1 MVNNTSSGS
10 GANANKQ
17 QASSRTKADIII
29 EKVNCLLSSTNE
41 MIERADKS
49 VQNTALISRQ
59 NSEIFE
65 KSLEENAVIKQQIK
79 YIAAQSQTVF
89 DKMAEM
95 ITKLSEKV
103 AELEQVVDGQQK
115 FSVDEISDAVLAK
128 INDGQLSNAIKAR
141 LNDGEL
147 ADNIVARI
155 NMGSVMEELEDVIA
169 EGLAEEEDE
178 IEEAEGD
185 EKKPVRA
192 VLNYDALADKVAER
206 IAGQITLPEAAGEV
220 DYEKISQIVENTIAG
235 AKTSQSEHI
244 VEKAEIDYEKIAEI
258 FEDKLE
264 KAGTYS
270 GAYSGAPE
278 DTSHKGEFVEE
289 GYIPTYEEVAE
300 FFVEE
305 NAVYSDGDEYEEDIE
320 DFGEADIVEEDAHV
334 TYEPIDYDLLA
345 KKIADI
351 LPTPE
356 TREAPAQEEYK
367 EHKEQAETAPVLV
380 QIDYDVLAEKLASCI
395 PSQEPISA
403 DIIAAKVADQLI
415 SPEGIVDCEAIANF
429 VADRLLESGD
439 VLAEAEEGEAQE
451 PAEEAYAEEEY
462 EEAEE
467 ELIDYEKLSSM
478 VAEKI
483 HISPATII
491 AEDGKINADELAS
504 LIVDKI
510 LYEEEPEDIE
520 ALDEYEENSE
530 AIEGEADGEIVESEI
545 SGGVEID
552 YEELSSKIAEKMHPA
567 ETVDLYLD
575 YDELAQKIADKVH
588 IEPGETLV
596 GDTHINTDELAQKIA
611 DKVNKDIYTDIDP
624 EELAAAVAEKLLYI
638 DDAFSED
645 MPEGEAEEAY
655 AEDMPEDEDEF
666 VEEDLD
672 YEKLATLI
680 AEKITPHLSPEADEE
695 TPLDEYYFTEEDL
708 TEDELEEALEDE
720 LENERT
726 PAEYAPIDGE
736 KAYAEAY
743 IDLEKLSE
751 IVKGCVYE
759 AMDEHKAVTDYDAIA
774 RAVSER
780 LAGDKAEAEA
790 EYEETTDIS
799 LDYDTLS
806 EKIAD
811 LLKPIEVRDIDMD
824 YDVLAEKIAAKL
836 MHEEEPENVDELEEY
851 EEDIAEIEI
860 DYDEL
865 SSKIAEKLTTPEA
878 QDMDYDKL
886 SSMIAD
892 KVLYEEEPEDIDSLE
907 EYEEEA
913 IEGEIV
919 EGVEID
925 YEELSSKIAEKMHPT
940 ETVDLAVDYEKLSSM
955 IADKITSEEEP
966 EDIDNLE
973 GYEEYEEDYVEEDL
987 IDYEKLSSMIADKLL
1002 YEEEPD
1008 DIDGLDEFE
1017 EAIDAETVEGE
1028 IVEGV
1033 EIDYEEL
1040 SSKIAEKMHPTETV
1054 DLAVDYEKLSSMIA
1068 DKVLYEE
1075 EPDDIDSLEEFE
1087 EEPQEKEATD
1097 GLDIDY
1103 EELSSKIA
1111 EKIPHELAAV
1121 DYDKISEIIRESLEE
1136 KYKEAPVAEEDSPES
1151 ESESESEPVAFD
1163 VHLSE
1168 DDINAI
1174 TDEITKR
1181 ISEIIPSEFDILVND
1196 DGCKEI
1202 AKAVSDNIDQ
1212 GAIADKVAQDVSTL
1226 YTLDYEE
1233 IASSL
1238 SDLITVEANLN
1249 EDEIAEKAAAVLSNY
1264 LPDIDT
1270 DDMCEKIAQAV
1281 VSVLPDN
1288 MSLDD
1293 ESVEK
1298 IKESILSSLSE
1309 AEIVDYGKIDEIVK
1323 AGEEEYSIILDD
1335 ESVDKIAGIVSTE
1348 VTKTYEKK
1356 LDEITKIDETTVE
1369 ILGILTSKNY
1379 VVSGSDEK
1387 VILGE
1392 EYAQESAGDEYTEEE
1407 PTEEELDLENPI
1419 EYGEDEEVEPEEPQ
1433 EDEYTEEEP
1442 TEEELDLEN
1451 PIEYGE
1457 EEPAKEEIGPGSSE
1471 VGEKRKEK
1479 QKPDYSGVDFISMMR
1494 YNRSFIARI
1503 IQGTDDVKNFYGR
1516 IKTALLSYKKV
1527 NSTLSWSSERFNKG
1541 RETIARFKIRG
1552 KTLCLYLNLNPADFK
1567 TSVYHQVDVSGVKS
1581 LASTPMMVKIKS
1593 PLGVKKAIRLI
1604 DILLAERD
1612 GVKQAIK
1619 ERNYVAMYPYE
1630 STEELIEDGLI
1641 KNVKN

>member
-1 MVNNTSSGS
+1 
-10 GANANKQ
+10 
-17 QASSRTKADIII
+17 
-29 EKVNCLLSSTNE
+29 
-41 MIERADKS
+41 
-49 VQNTALISRQ
+49 
-59 NSEIFE
+59 
-65 KSLEENAVIKQQIK
+65 
-79 YIAAQSQTVF
+79 
-89 DKMAEM
+89 
-95 ITKLSEKV
+95 
-103 AELEQVVDGQQK
+103 
-115 FSVDEISDAVLAK
+115 
-128 INDGQLSNAIKAR
+128 
-141 LNDGEL
+141 
-147 ADNIVARI
+147 
-155 NMGSVMEELEDVIA
+155 
-169 EGLAEEEDE
+169 
-178 IEEAEGD
+178 
-185 EKKPVRA
+185 
-192 VLNYDALADKVAER
+192 
-206 IAGQITLPEAAGEV
+206 
-220 DYEKISQIVENTIAG
+220 
-235 AKTSQSEHI
+235 
-244 VEKAEIDYEKIAEI
+244 
-258 FEDKLE
+258 
-264 KAGTYS
+264 
-270 GAYSGAPE
+270 
-278 DTSHKGEFVEE
+278 
-289 GYIPTYEEVAE
+289 
-300 FFVEE
+300 
-305 NAVYSDGDEYEEDIE
+305 
-320 DFGEADIVEEDAHV
+320 
-334 TYEPIDYDLLA
+334 
-345 KKIADI
+345 
-351 LPTPE
+351 
-356 TREAPAQEEYK
+356 
-367 EHKEQAETAPVLV
+367 
-380 QIDYDVLAEKLASCI
+380 
-395 PSQEPISA
+395 
-403 DIIAAKVADQLI
+403 
-415 SPEGIVDCEAIANF
+415 
-429 VADRLLESGD
+429 
-439 VLAEAEEGEAQE
+439 
-451 PAEEAYAEEEY
+451 
-462 EEAEE
+462 
-467 ELIDYEKLSSM
+467 
-478 VAEKI
+478 
-483 HISPATII
+483 
-491 AEDGKINADELAS
+491 
-504 LIVDKI
+504 
-510 LYEEEPEDIE
+510 
-520 ALDEYEENSE
+520 
-530 AIEGEADGEIVESEI
+530 
-545 SGGVEID
+545 
-552 YEELSSKIAEKMHPA
+552 
-567 ETVDLYLD
+567 
-575 YDELAQKIADKVH
+575 
-588 IEPGETLV
+588 
-596 GDTHINTDELAQKIA
+596 
-611 DKVNKDIYTDIDP
+611 
-624 EELAAAVAEKLLYI
+624 
-638 DDAFSED
+638 
-645 MPEGEAEEAY
+645 
-655 AEDMPEDEDEF
+655 
-666 VEEDLD
+666 
-672 YEKLATLI
+672 
-680 AEKITPHLSPEADEE
+680 
-695 TPLDEYYFTEEDL
+695 
-708 TEDELEEALEDE
+708 
-720 LENERT
+720 
-726 PAEYAPIDGE
+726 
-736 KAYAEAY
+736 
-743 IDLEKLSE
+743 
-751 IVKGCVYE
+751 
-759 AMDEHKAVTDYDAIA
+759 
-774 RAVSER
+774 
-780 LAGDKAEAEA
+780 
-790 EYEETTDIS
+790 
-799 LDYDTLS
+799 
-806 EKIAD
+806 
-811 LLKPIEVRDIDMD
+811 
-824 YDVLAEKIAAKL
+824 
-836 MHEEEPENVDELEEY
+836 
-851 EEDIAEIEI
+851 
-860 DYDEL
+860 
-865 SSKIAEKLTTPEA
+865 
-878 QDMDYDKL
+878 
-886 SSMIAD
+886 MIAD
-892 KVLYEEEPEDIDSLE
+892 KVLYEEEPEDID
-907 EYEEEA
+907 
-913 IEGEIV
+913 
-919 EGVEID
+919 
-925 YEELSSKIAEKMHPT
+925 T
-940 ETVDLAVDYEKLSSM
+940 
-955 IADKITSEEEP
+955 
-966 EDIDNLE
+966 
-973 GYEEYEEDYVEEDL
+973 
-987 IDYEKLSSMIADKLL
+987 
-1002 YEEEPD
+1002 
-1008 DIDGLDEFE
+1008 
-1017 EAIDAETVEGE
+1017 
-1028 IVEGV
+1028 
-1033 EIDYEEL
+1033 
-1040 SSKIAEKMHPTETV
+1040 
-1054 DLAVDYEKLSSMIA
+1054 
-1068 DKVLYEE
+1068 
-1075 EPDDIDSLEEFE
+1075 LEEFE

-1111 EKIPHELAAV
+1111 EKIPHEFAAV

-1136 KYKEAPVAEEDSPES
+1136 NYKEAPVAEEDSAKS

-1419 EYGEDEEVEPEEPQ
+1419 EYGE
-1433 EDEYTEEEP
+1433 
-1442 TEEELDLEN
+1442 
-1451 PIEYGE
+1451 